1 MKIAKRNMYASHSL
15 MLGKKLTANRNYK
28 QTAKNNVAKT
38 AKKQFE
44 IIYLIDFAK
53 RSIDI

>member
-1 MKIAKRNMYASHSL
+1 ME
-15 MLGKKLTANRNYK
+15 KKLTENRNYK

-38 AKKQFE
+38 AKKQFDYNTL
-44 IIYLIDFAK
+44 IIYLVDFAK